1 MSALERPTGNPL
13 TGTDEALALH
23 RRINRTA
30 ADYPRDSSVPALFAA
45 RAARTP
51 DAPAVVQGERAYT
64 YGQLDRLS
72 NHLAHRLL
80 AEGFAP
86 GSTAGVCLARS
97 PELIVALLAVLKCGG
112 AYLPFDVGWPDERLH
127 GLFTDAD
134 CRWVLTDRHE
144 QLSRRLGECQVLAVE
159 GELAGSASAPAVDVD
174 GGSLAY
180 VNFTSGST
188 GRPKGVAV
196 RHRSIARL
204 VLGARFA
211 RLEPDSRVLQ
221 LAPVTFDAAT
231 FEIWGPLL
239 NGGTC
244 VLYPEGLVR
253 LSRLGRVVDEH
264 RVTVVFL
271 TTALFNALVDEA
283 PGALDGTETVLMGGE
298 LHSMPHVA
306 AALERY
312 GPGRLVHVYGP
323 TEATTFA
330 TYHPVDRLVP
340 DSGLLPIGT
349 PIQNTRLYV
358 IDGDTL
364 CEPGRTGE
372 ICLAGDGLSPGYVG
386 MPDLTA
392 ERFVDRVV
400 DGTTERL
407 YRTGDHGT
415 LLPDGSLVFQGRE
428 DDQVKIN
435 GFRIELGEVAHHLDR
450 HPSVRRSHV
459 TVSSARGE
467 RALVAFVVADDQS
480 VTPASLRHH
489 LRTRLPAYLVPARI
503 HLCEALPLTA
513 TGKVDGRAL
522 LTAYETHTPPPATP
536 AALPVASRD

>member
-1 MSALERPTGNPL
+1 MSALERLNGTRL
-13 TGTDEALALH
+13 TGTEEAFALH

-30 ADYPRDSSVPALFAA
+30 TDYPRDSSVPALFAA
-45 RAARTP
+45 SAARHP
-51 DAPAVVQGERAYT
+51 DALAVVQDGRAYT
-64 YGQLDRLS
+64 YARLDRLS
-72 NHLAHRLL
+72 NGLARRML
-80 AEGFAP
+80 AQGFTP
-86 GSTAGVCLARS
+86 GSTAGVCLTRS

-112 AYLPFDVGWPDERLH
+112 VYVPFDAGWPDERLR
-127 GLFTDAD
+127 GLLARAD
-134 CRWVLTDRHE
+134 CRWVLTDRPE
-144 QLSRRLGECQVLAVE
+144 QLARRLGACRVLPVDEGVEECETAPGVE
-159 GELAGSASAPAVDVD
+159 V
-174 GGSLAY
+174 GGDALAY

-188 GRPKGVAV
+188 GSPKGVAI

-211 RLEPDSRVLQ
+211 RLEADSRLLQ

-231 FEIWGPLL
+231 FEIWGALL

-253 LSRLGRVVDEH
+253 LSRLGRVIDDH

-271 TTALFNALVDEA
+271 TTALFNAVIDEA

-298 LHSMPHVA
+298 LHSIPHVA
-306 AALERY
+306 AALRRY

-330 TYHPVDRLVP
+330 TYHRIDRLIP

-358 IDGDTL
+358 TDGTTL

-372 ICLAGDGLSPGYVG
+372 ICLAGDGLSPGYLG
-386 MPDLTA
+386 MPELTA
-392 ERFVDRVV
+392 ERFVDREI
-400 DGTTERL
+400 DGVGERL

-450 HPSVRRSHV
+450 HPAVRRSHV
-459 TVSSARGE
+459 TVSTERGE
-467 RALVAFVVADDQS
+467 RSLVAFVVADPS
-480 VTPASLRHH
+480 VTSASLRHH
-489 LRTRLPAYLVPARI
+489 LRTLLPAYLVPARI

-522 LTAYETHTPPPATP
+522 LAAHDTHTPPPAAP
-536 AALPVASRD
+536 AAQPVATRD

>member
-1 MSALERPTGNPL
+1 MSALERLNGTRL
-13 TGTDEALALH
+13 TGTEEAFALH

-30 ADYPRDSSVPALFAA
+30 TDYPRDSSVPALFAA
-45 RAARTP
+45 SAARRP
-51 DAPAVVQGERAYT
+51 DALAVVQDERAYT
-64 YGQLDRLS
+64 YARLDRLS
-72 NHLAHRLL
+72 NGLARRML
-80 AEGFAP
+80 AQGFTP
-86 GSTAGVCLARS
+86 GSTAGVCLTRS

-112 AYLPFDVGWPDERLH
+112 VYLPFDAGWPDERLR
-127 GLFTDAD
+127 GPLARAD
-134 CRWVLTDRHE
+134 CRWVLTDRPG
-144 QLSRRLGECQVLAVE
+144 QLARRLGACHVLPVDEGLEECGTAPGVE
-159 GELAGSASAPAVDVD
+159 V
-174 GGSLAY
+174 GGDALAY

-188 GRPKGVAV
+188 GSPKGVAI

-211 RLEPDSRVLQ
+211 RLEADSRLLQ

-231 FEIWGPLL
+231 FEIWGALL

-253 LSRLGRVVDEH
+253 LSRLGRVIDDH

-271 TTALFNALVDEA
+271 TTALFNAVIDEA

-298 LHSMPHVA
+298 LHSIPHVA
-306 AALERY
+306 AALRRY

-330 TYHPVDRLVP
+330 TYHPIDRLIP

-358 IDGDTL
+358 TDGTTL

-372 ICLAGDGLSPGYVG
+372 ICLAGDGLSPGYLG
-386 MPDLTA
+386 MPELTA
-392 ERFVDRVV
+392 ERFVDREI
-400 DGTTERL
+400 DGVRERL

-450 HPSVRRSHV
+450 HPAVRRSHV
-459 TVSSARGE
+459 AVSTERGE
-467 RALVAFVVADDQS
+467 RSLVAFVVADGA
-480 VTPASLRHH
+480 VTSASLRHH
-489 LRTRLPAYLVPARI
+489 LRTLLPAYLVPARI

-522 LTAYETHTPPPATP
+522 LAAHDPHTPPPAAP
-536 AALPVASRD
+536 AAQPVATRD

>member
-1 MSALERPTGNPL
+1 MSALERTTGTRL
-13 TGTDEALALH
+13 TGTQEAFALH

-30 ADYPRDSSVPALFAA
+30 SDYPRDSSVPALFAA
-45 RAARTP
+45 SVARDP
-51 DAPAVVQGERAYT
+51 DAPAVVQGGRAYT
-64 YGQLDRLS
+64 YGELDRLS
-72 NHLAHRLL
+72 NGLARRLL
-80 AEGFAP
+80 AEGCTP
-86 GSTAGVCLARS
+86 GSTVGVCLARS

-112 AYLPFDVGWPDERLH
+112 TYLPFDVGWPDERLH
-127 GLFTDAD
+127 GLFADAD

-144 QLSRRLGECQVLAVE
+144 QLSRRLTKCQVLAVE
-159 GELAGSASAPAVDVD
+159 GELAQAEAAPAVEVTGD
-174 GGSLAY
+174 SLAY
-180 VNFTSGST
+180 INFTSGST

-211 RLEPDSRVLQ
+211 RLDADSRLLQ

-231 FEIWGPLL
+231 FEIWGALL

-244 VLYPEGLVR
+244 VLYPDGLVR
-253 LSRLGRVVDEH
+253 LSRLGRVIDEH

-271 TTALFNALVDEA
+271 TTALFNAVVDEA
-283 PGALDGTETVLMGGE
+283 PEAVDGTETVLMGGE
-298 LHSMPHVA
+298 LHSIPHVA

-330 TYHPVDRLVP
+330 TYHPVDRLLP
-340 DSGLLPIGT
+340 DSGLLPIGK

-392 ERFVDRVV
+392 ERFVDRRV
-400 DGTTERL
+400 DGVAERL

-428 DDQVKIN
+428 DDQVKLN
-435 GFRIELGEVAHHLDR
+435 GFRIELGEVAHHLDH
-450 HPSVRRSHV
+450 HPAVRRSHV
-459 TVSSARGE
+459 TVSTARAE
-467 RALVAFVVADDQS
+467 RALVAFVVTDDQS
-480 VTPASLRHH
+480 VTPTSLRHH

-522 LTAYETHTPPPATP
+522 LAAHDSHTPPPAAP
-536 AALPVASRD
+536 AAQPVASRD

>member
-1 MSALERPTGNPL
+1 MSALERLDGTRL
-13 TGTDEALALH
+13 TGTDEAFALH

-30 ADYPRDSSVPALFAA
+30 TDYPRDSSVPALFAA
-45 RAARTP
+45 SAARGP
-51 DAPAVVQGERAYT
+51 DALAVVQDERAYT
-64 YGQLDRLS
+64 YAQLDRLS
-72 NHLAHRLL
+72 NGLAHHLL
-80 AEGFAP
+80 AQGFAP
-86 GSTAGVCLARS
+86 GSTVGVCLTRS

-112 AYLPFDVGWPDERLH
+112 AYLPFDAGWPDERLH
-127 GLFTDAD
+127 GLFAEAD
-134 CRWVLTDRHE
+134 CRWILTDRHE
-144 QLSRRLGECQVLAVE
+144 QLARRLGASHVL
-159 GELAGSASAPAVDVD
+159 SAKPWSEERPAAPAVHID
-174 GGSLAY
+174 GDSLAY

-188 GRPKGVAV
+188 GRPKGVAI

-211 RLEPDSRVLQ
+211 RLAADSRLLQ

-231 FEIWGPLL
+231 FEIWGALL

-253 LSRLGRVVDEH
+253 LSRLGRVIDEH
-264 RVTVVFL
+264 RITVVFL
-271 TTALFNALVDEA
+271 TTALFNAVVDEA
-283 PGALDGTETVLMGGE
+283 PAALDGTETVLMGGE
-298 LHSMPHVA
+298 LHSIPRVA
-306 AALERY
+306 AALDRY

-330 TYHPVDRLVP
+330 TYHRVDRLVP
-340 DSGLLPIGT
+340 GSGLLPIGT

-358 IDGDTL
+358 IDGTTL
-364 CEPGRTGE
+364 CEAGRTGE
-372 ICLAGDGLSPGYVG
+372 ICLAGDGLSPGYLG
-386 MPDLTA
+386 MPELTA
-392 ERFVDRVV
+392 ERFVDRVA
-400 DGTTERL
+400 DGVSERL

-450 HPSVRRSHV
+450 HPAVRRSHV
-459 TVSSARGE
+459 AVSTERGE
-467 RALVAFVVADDQS
+467 RALVAFVVADPS
-480 VTPASLRHH
+480 ATPASLRHH

-522 LTAYETHTPPPATP
+522 LAAHDTHTPPPAAP
-536 AALPVASRD
+536 AAQPAASRD

>member
-1 MSALERPTGNPL
+1 MSALERPTATRL
-13 TGTDEALALH
+13 TGTEEALALH

-45 RAARTP
+45 SVARAP
-51 DAPAVVQGERAYT
+51 DAPAVVQGGRTYT
-64 YGQLDRLS
+64 YRELDRLS
-72 NHLAHRLL
+72 NGLAHRLL
-80 AEGFAP
+80 AQGFTP
-86 GSTAGVCLARS
+86 GATVGVCLVRS

-127 GLFTDAD
+127 GLFADAE
-134 CRWVLTDRHE
+134 CQWILTDRHE
-144 QLSRRLGECQVLAVE
+144 QLSRRLTTCQVLPVDD
-159 GELAGSASAPAVDVD
+159 ELVGSEAAPAVAVNGD
-174 GGSLAY
+174 SLAY
-180 VNFTSGST
+180 INFTSGST
-188 GRPKGVAV
+188 GRPKGVAIH
-196 RHRSIARL
+196 HRGIARL

-211 RLEPDSRVLQ
+211 RLNADSRLLQ

-231 FEIWGPLL
+231 FEIWGALL

-244 VLYPEGLVR
+244 VLYPDGLVR
-253 LSRLGRVVDEH
+253 LSRLGRVIDEH

-271 TTALFNALVDEA
+271 TTALFNAVVDEA
-283 PGALDGTETVLMGGE
+283 PDAVEGTETVLMGGE
-298 LHSMPHVA
+298 LHSIPHVA
-306 AALERY
+306 AALRRY

-330 TYHPVDRLVP
+330 TYHPVDRLIP

-372 ICLAGDGLSPGYVG
+372 IHLAGDGLSPGYVG
-386 MPDLTA
+386 MPELTA
-392 ERFVDRVV
+392 ERFVERVV
-400 DGTTERL
+400 DGVTERL

-415 LLPDGSLVFQGRE
+415 LLPDGSLVFQGRD

-435 GFRIELGEVAHHLDR
+435 GFRVELGEVAHHLDH
-450 HPSVRRSHV
+450 HPAVRRSHV
-459 TVSSARGE
+459 TVSTRRGE
-467 RALVAFVVADDQS
+467 RALVAFVVTDDQS
-480 VTPASLRHH
+480 VTPTSLRHH

-522 LTAYETHTPPPATP
+522 LAVHESHTPPPAAP
-536 AALPVASRD
+536 AAQPVASRD

>member
-1 MSALERPTGNPL
+1 MSALERQTGTRL
-13 TGTDEALALH
+13 TGTDEAFALH

-30 ADYPRDSSVPALFAA
+30 TDYPRDSSVPALFTATAA
-45 RAARTP
+45 RAP
-51 DAPAVVQGERAYT
+51 DALAVVQGERAYT
-64 YGQLDRLS
+64 YQELDRLS
-72 NHLAHRLL
+72 NGLAHRLL
-80 AEGFAP
+80 AEGFTP
-86 GSTAGVCLARS
+86 GSTVGVCLARS

-144 QLSRRLGECQVLAVE
+144 QLSRRLGECQVLGVE
-159 GELAGSASAPAVDVD
+159 GELGGSDATPVVDVD

-211 RLEPDSRVLQ
+211 RLDADSRLLQ

-231 FEIWGPLL
+231 FEIWGALL

-244 VLYPEGLVR
+244 VLYPDGLVR
-253 LSRLGRVVDEH
+253 LSRLGRVIDEH

-271 TTALFNALVDEA
+271 TTALFNAVVDEA
-283 PGALDGTETVLMGGE
+283 PDALDGTETVLMGGE
-298 LHSMPHVA
+298 LHSIPHVA
-306 AALERY
+306 AALRRY

-330 TYHPVDRLVP
+330 THHPVDRLIP

-358 IDGDTL
+358 TDGDTL

-372 ICLAGDGLSPGYVG
+372 ICLAGDGLSPGYLG
-386 MPDLTA
+386 MPELTA

-400 DGTTERL
+400 DGVTERL

-450 HPSVRRSHV
+450 HPEVRRSHV
-459 TVSSARGE
+459 TVSSERGE
-467 RALVAFVVADDQS
+467 RALVAFVVADGQS
-480 VTPASLRHH
+480 VTPTSLRHH

-503 HLCEALPLTA
+503 HLCEALPLTP

-522 LTAYETHTPPPATP
+522 LAAHDTHTPPPAAP
-536 AALPVASRD
+536 AAQPVASRD

>member
-1 MSALERPTGNPL
+1 MLERPTRIRL

-30 ADYPRDSSVPALFAA
+30 DAYPRDASVPALFAESVA
-45 RAARTP
+45 RAP
-51 DAPAVVQGERAYT
+51 DAPAVAQGGRTYT
-64 YGQLDRLS
+64 YRELDLLS
-72 NHLAHRLL
+72 NGLARRLL

-86 GSTAGVCLARS
+86 GAAVGVCVARS
-97 PELIVALLAVLKCGG
+97 PELIVTLLAVLKCGG
-112 AYLPFDVGWPDERLH
+112 VYLPFDAGWPDERLRT
-127 GLFTDAD
+127 LFTDAD
-134 CRWVLTDRHE
+134 CRWVLTDRHDL
-144 QLSRRLGECQVLAVE
+144 LSRRLDHCQVLSVE
-159 GELAGSASAPAVDVD
+159 AELTPYAFAPAIQVTGDQ
-174 GGSLAY
+174 LAY
-180 VNFTSGST
+180 INFTSGST
-188 GRPKGVAV
+188 GRPKGVPI
-196 RHRSIARL
+196 RHRGIARL

-211 RLEPDSRVLQ
+211 PLDAHSRLLQ

-231 FEIWGPLL
+231 FEIWGALL

-253 LSRLGRVVDEH
+253 LSRLGRVLHEH
-264 RVTVVFL
+264 GVTVVFL
-271 TTALFNALVDEA
+271 TTALFNAVIDEA
-283 PGALDGTETVLMGGE
+283 PDALAGTRTVLMGGE

-306 AALERY
+306 AALRAY

-330 TYHPVDRLVP
+330 THHPVDHL
-340 DSGLLPIGT
+340 DEGSGLLPIGR

-358 IDGDTL
+358 VDGDTL

-372 ICLAGDGLSPGYVG
+372 IWLAGDGLSPGYLG
-386 MPDLTA
+386 DPRLTA
-392 ERFVDRVV
+392 DRFVERVI
-400 DGTTERL
+400 DGTAERL
-407 YRTGDHGT
+407 YRTGDHGY

-435 GFRIELGEVAHHLDR
+435 GFRVELGEVAHHLDR
-450 HPSVRRSHV
+450 HPGVRRSHV
-459 TVSSARGE
+459 TVSTARGE
-467 RALVAFVVADDQS
+467 KALVAFVVTDDPA
-480 VTPASLRHH
+480 VTPLALRHH

-522 LTAYETHTPPPATP
+522 LIAYDSHTPPPATP
-536 AALPVASRD
+536 AAPRPVGSRD